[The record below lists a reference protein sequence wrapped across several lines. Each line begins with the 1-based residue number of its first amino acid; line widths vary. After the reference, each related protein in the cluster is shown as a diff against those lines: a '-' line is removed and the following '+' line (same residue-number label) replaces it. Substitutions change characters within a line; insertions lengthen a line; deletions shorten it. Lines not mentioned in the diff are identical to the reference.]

1 MIKYTSLTV
10 SYNRNSTTQW

>member
-1 MIKYTSLTV
+1 M